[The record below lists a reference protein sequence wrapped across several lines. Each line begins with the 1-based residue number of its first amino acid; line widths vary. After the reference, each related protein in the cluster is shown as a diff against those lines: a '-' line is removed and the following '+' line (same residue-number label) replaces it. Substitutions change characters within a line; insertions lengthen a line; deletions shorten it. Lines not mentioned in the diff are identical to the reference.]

1 MRNAEALCLA
11 SFCVICLAD
20 MDEAM
25 SSNMN
30 KVQVFFIIVIDWFK
44 IFHSIANISLL
55 VGKYCSLGS
64 FNIFFINLI
73 RYFYRISFFPYCST
87 IGFHPTFSRYAIVNK
102 ILLLMA

>member
-64 FNIFFINLI
+64 FNIFFYKSYSVFLSDI
-73 RYFYRISFFPYCST
+73 FF
-87 IGFHPTFSRYAIVNK
+87 FHIAVPLDF
-102 ILLLMA
+102 ILLFLAMA